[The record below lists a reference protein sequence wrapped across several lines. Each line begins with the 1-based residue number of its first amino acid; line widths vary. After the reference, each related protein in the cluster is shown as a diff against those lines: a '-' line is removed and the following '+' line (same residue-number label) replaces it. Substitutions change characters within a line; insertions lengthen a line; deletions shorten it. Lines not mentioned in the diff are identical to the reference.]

1 MALLLRLKPPYA
13 RIDALARPKNPV
25 MREKMTSFEIPFENF
40 VKSQTMPNP
49 YITARMMPKTLAAL
63 IFEEQ
68 QQGILENLKKK
79 RQLDNLIKER

>member
-1 MALLLRLKPPYA
+1 M
-13 RIDALARPKNPV
+13 DALARPKNPV
-25 MREKMTSFEIPFENF
+25 MREKMTSFENPFEIF

-49 YITARMMPKTLAAL
+49 HITARMMPKILAAL

-79 RQLDNLIKER
+79 RQLDY